1 MAAIGDGCDRLAAIL
16 PQIGRQPVVCD
27 YIQHNELMGIDAT
40 AKFYTELPC
49 MPAMFNRV
57 ERAIEPRTHSGP

>member
-1 MAAIGDGCDRLAAIL
+1 MVAIVWLAVL

-27 YIQHNELMGIDAT
+27 YIQHNEQMGIDAS
-40 AKFYTELPC
+40 AKYYTELPC

-57 ERAIEPRTHSGP
+57 ERAIERGRSGR